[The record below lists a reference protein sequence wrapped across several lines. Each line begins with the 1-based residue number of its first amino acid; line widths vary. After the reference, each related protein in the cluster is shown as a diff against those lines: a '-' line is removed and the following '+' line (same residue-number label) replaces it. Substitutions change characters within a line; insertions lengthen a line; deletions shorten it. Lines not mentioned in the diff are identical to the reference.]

1 MAARALPNLA
11 LMGFFDI
18 GEDGWDDEMSLN
30 LLKLSV
36 LVQATALDKVAAD
49 PGSPA
54 DGDVY
59 IFDETH
65 ATHPNEVAI
74 RDDGAWV
81 YVEPFDGWLIF
92 NQAEG
97 YYEKFDGT
105 VWAELETG
113 GGSGSGAITVSSETG
128 NYTLEIGDA
137 NGYKLIDTSG
147 GLATLTVP
155 TNAAVA
161 FPVGTR
167 VYIEQDGANAITLA
181 GDTGVTVESRGGV
194 FDIAGDHGVA
204 VLFKK
209 ATNTWTLTGDLE

>member
-1 MAARALPNLA
+1 MASRTLPNLG
-11 LMGFFDI
+11 LIGFFDL

-36 LVQATALDKVAAD
+36 LTQGNVLSIESAT
-49 PGSPA
+49 PGAPTN
-54 DGDVY
+54 GDIY
-59 IFDETH
+59 IFDG
-65 ATHPNEVAI
+65 THPTEPNKVAI
-74 RDDGAWV
+74 RDDGAWI
-81 YVEPFDGWLIF
+81 YITPVEGWLLYDKDTG
-92 NQAEG
+92 N
-97 YYEKFDGT
+97 YMKFDGSAW
-105 VWAELETG
+105 VILDTG
-113 GGSGSGAITVSSETG
+113 GGGGSEIAVSAETG
-128 NYTLEIGDA
+128 NYTLELADA

-155 TNAAVA
+155 TNASVA

-167 VYIEQDGANAITLA
+167 IYIEQDGANAITIA
-181 GDTGVTVESRGGV
+181 GDTGVTVESRGDV